1 MMLLTFIACLVYIA
15 AAATSYAQTPFH
27 QGKTVR
33 LIVGTTAGSNYD
45 MYGRLVAQ
53 FLGKHIPGNPEVIVQ
68 NMPGGGNIVAANFLY
83 SVAKPDGLTLGSIN
97 PALYF
102 NQLAG
107 NKEVQFDWSKF
118 IYVGSPDRSE
128 DLLHVRTDTP
138 YKSIHDVRNVAQGP
152 KCGATGTGTT
162 GHYLPTLLNDAV
174 GTKFNVITGYPGGPE
189 IDLAVERNE
198 VQCRAFT
205 VAGWFTGELYANWR
219 KNGFVRVLVQ
229 TDKKRDRR
237 LADVPTVYEILEEF
251 KAPEIMKRLATLVI
265 SSNGFGRPYVL
276 PPGAPADQVKIF
288 REAFAKTINDPEL
301 LAEAKR
307 RKIDIEYTPGEELD
321 SLAKSVIIKDADLI
335 DRMKKLLAR

>member
-1 MMLLTFIACLVYIA
+1 MLIKLFPFVWCIV
-15 AAATSYAQTPFH
+15 ATGTLYAQTPFH

-53 FLGKHIPGNPEVIVQ
+53 FFGKHIPGNPEVVVQ

-83 SVAKPDGLTLGSIN
+83 AVAKPDGLTVGSIN

-102 NQLAG
+102 NQPGG

-118 IYVGSPDRSE
+118 IYIGSPDRSE
-128 DLLHVRTDTP
+128 DLMYMRTDAP
-138 YKSIHDVRNVAQGP
+138 FKNIHDIRSAAQGP

-162 GHYLPTLLNDAV
+162 SHYLPTLLNDAV
-174 GTKFNVITGYPGGPE
+174 GAKFNVITGYPGGPE
-189 IDLAVERNE
+189 IDLATERNE

-219 KNGFVRVLVQ
+219 KSGFARVLVQ
-229 TDKKRDRR
+229 THQKRDPR
-237 LADVPTVYEILEEF
+237 LADVPTVYEILDEF
-251 KAPEIMKRLATLVI
+251 KASEIMKRLATLVI
-265 SSNGFGRPYVL
+265 ASNGFGRPYVI
-276 PPGAPADQVKIF
+276 PPGTPADQVKIF
-288 REAFAKTINDPEL
+288 RAAFAKTINDPEL

-307 RKIDIEYTPGEELD
+307 RKIDIEYTSGEELD
-321 SLAKSVIIKDADLI
+321 RLAKSVIIKDAELI
-335 DRMKKLLAR
+335 DRMKKLLSR